1 MSFEC
6 FTLGF
11 RLRAKRSIRFP
22 TPAANAIRGALGFTL
37 DPAVFSPGAIS
48 GPSGLRNRP
57 RPFVL
62 RASHLDGRTVPG
74 GVEFSLGIN
83 VFSPAGP
90 PVEQFAAALADRAEL
105 LSATRE
111 HVQVPLVPAPGPVTQ
126 VTVRYLTPTELKSG
140 GAVVDRPEFPI
151 LFARIRERLIAL
163 WTFYGTARNELDW
176 PTHAAQIRMKRCDVA
191 WRKARRRSSRTGQTH
206 PLGGLTGEVDYEG
219 DLAPFVPFLRAAFWT
234 GVGRQT
240 VWGNGVIECAVLS
253 PPSPSGSAA

>member
-6 FTLGF
+6 FTWGF

-62 RASHLDGRTVPG
+62 RASHLDGVIVPEG
-74 GVEFSLGIN
+74 GEFAFGIN
-83 VFSPAGP
+83 AFGSTGPRPAQI
-90 PVEQFAAALADRAEL
+90 VAALADRAEL